1 MNVKV
6 LDKIESAWVCFDWKV
21 VVNRVQFTNDHLDTL
36 IGMIENF
43 YKNRGAKELVVFKY
57 QRLPAYAV
65 LPKSEYGEFLDWLQS
80 ACLPREMYEDCVRIQ
95 EIKGKL

>member
-6 LDKIESAWVCFDWKV
+6 LDKIESAWVYFDWKT
-21 VVNRVQFTNDHLDTL
+21 VVNRIQFSNDHLDTL

-57 QRLPAYAV
+57 QHLPAYAV

-80 ACLPREMYEDCVRIQ
+80 ACLVREMYEDCVRIQ